1 MQITPNPAPTR
12 GAALVL
18 ALMAAAGFGLAGC
31 GDDSS
36 TTTPAPAPAPPPAP
50 AAPDPVAVPGG
61 LKVTAG
67 GHDFL
72 EFGWEAVEGASGYEI
87 QLSLKEG
94 DFSSV
99 STAAVTTTM
108 HRFPVKPETTGYAR
122 VRAHEGERQSEWSET
137 ARGTSAAAPI
147 PPVTL
152 MAPLP
157 AVSGRGPDFIEWSW
171 EPVAEALRY
180 EVRVAA
186 TEEGLDAASPETI
199 TETMYRVAAEPETER
214 VLRVRAVAGT
224 EESPIVSEWSDAVS
238 GMSAAA
244 PIPFVVSL
252 TPPEAGADREC
263 GGQAFCPDRET
274 DAKKAMASVNPRLMV
289 TASRDTRITPLFVEG
304 APTVIASAGGD
315 TPFLHSSGI
324 EALQTT
330 VAGDGV
336 TFELRPVSR
345 GAGQQPTATGE
356 ALYITC
362 GPFRCSEAAAA
373 APAAP
378 EITVADTDTCDGFR
392 VDLEV
397 RKGLAQ
403 NGSQRSRQ
411 NGLEMGLVY
420 TSNRPAKVTHEID
433 LGGGKT
439 MTVPGTA
446 LEATATRLWL
456 DMSPAPESNTR
467 DRRNKFGE
475 WANRDRQGHGIMGPT
490 SHLSY
495 WSTGRFGT
503 TTAVFSMADPGPV
516 QNGPWDCAPLQAAT
530 NGNRGYMGGNY
541 RSFSRS
547 FGVALSDP
555 VQRPQSCFLLLTDGL
570 YVREDHAPIGRPIE
584 VEWNDYLP
592 GYRVQVTPEGGVA
605 WAGSR
610 VSDWG
615 KDHPFETLT
624 CEPVTFPVADQVDL
638 CEDFRREVD
647 DWWGAGL
654 EGADPPFR
662 VEYETASRAPG
673 SPHVI
678 DGRHTYS
685 VPGSGWRPWQGKLL
699 YIVIRPNQAP
709 VTGTSGENARRAEG
723 ARHANLWLKDDRWP
737 GDGINGTIRDRNLYW
752 QQPVQGFHADGD
764 PTEYHNLEGGWTTS
778 PQWRKVMWVRIE
790 DSDGDPQ
797 HGDFGKIDMVK
808 EGSCVYSGCSPTSAD
823 GRAAYV
829 PDGNP
834 DNYNGNED
842 ADRCTDDDGGA
853 GCDAKLDFDLSATF
867 RRIRDL
873 DTCEHTIEAAI
884 TCTWHADG
892 DGRQARPGTRG
903 RVAGRRNWY
912 DFDRNGRIQN
922 DFVECVPR

>member
-1 MQITPNPAPTR
+1 MQIPPNSAPTR
-12 GAALVL
+12 GAPLVL
-18 ALMAAAGFGLAGC
+18 ALVAAAGFGLAGC

-36 TTTPAPAPAPPPAP
+36 TTTPAPAPAPPAAP

-72 EFGWEAVEGASGYEI
+72 EFGWDAVEGASGYEI

-99 STAAVTTTM
+99 STATVATTM
-108 HRFPVKPETTGYAR
+108 HRFTVKPETTGYAR
-122 VRAHEGERQSEWSET
+122 VRAHDGERQSDWSET
-137 ARGTSAAAPI
+137 AMGASAAAPV
-147 PPVTL
+147 PPLVLT
-152 MAPLP
+152 APSP
-157 AVSGRGPDFIEWSW
+157 EVSGRGPDFIEWSW
-171 EPVAEALRY
+171 EPVAEALSY

-186 TEEGLDAASPETI
+186 TEAGLDAASPEI
-199 TETMYRVAAEPETER
+199 VTETMVRVETEPETER
-214 VLRVRAVAGT
+214 FVRVRAVAGT

-238 GMSAAA
+238 GRSAAA
-244 PIPFVVSL
+244 PIAFVVSL

-263 GGQAFCPDRET
+263 GGQAFCPDRGT
-274 DAKKAMASVNPRLMV
+274 DAKKAMASVNPRMMV
-289 TASRDTRITPLFVEG
+289 TASRDTRITPLFVAG
-304 APTVIASAGGD
+304 APAVIASAGGD

-330 VAGDGV
+330 IAGDGV
-336 TFELRPVSR
+336 TFELRPLSG
-345 GAGQQPTATGE
+345 GAGQQPTAAATE
-356 ALYITC
+356 AALYITC
-362 GPFRCSEAAAA
+362 GPFRCSEAAAE

-378 EITVADTDTCDGFR
+378 EITIADTDTCDGFR

-403 NGSQRSRQ
+403 NGSQRYRQ
-411 NGLEMGLVY
+411 NGLEMGFVY
-420 TSNRPAKVTHEID
+420 TSNRPAKVTHEIE
-433 LGGGKT
+433 LGAGKT
-439 MTVPGTA
+439 MTVPGTD
-446 LEATATRLWL
+446 LEATSTRLWL
-456 DMSPAPESNTR
+456 DMRPAPEANAG
-467 DRRNKFGE
+467 DRRNKFGGPL
-475 WANRDRQGHGIMGPT
+475 NRDDFAPSFQGET
-490 SHLSY
+490 SNAEAY
-495 WSTGRFGT
+495 WSSGPFYRGR
-503 TTAVFSMADPGPV
+503 SMQDPGPI
-516 QNGPWDCAPLQAAT
+516 QNGPWDCAVTSDITTDSGRGPQSWSYYTAA
-530 NGNRGYMGGNY
+530 
-541 RSFSRS
+541 RS
-547 FGVALSDP
+547 FGAAMSDP
-555 VQRPQSCFLLLTDGL
+555 VQRPYNCFLLLTDGL
-570 YVREDHAPIGRPIE
+570 YVSEGHAPVGRPIE

-592 GYRVQVTPEGGVA
+592 GYRVQVVPEGGVA

-638 CEDFRREVD
+638 CEDFRKEVD

-654 EGADPPFR
+654 EGSDPPFR
-662 VEYETASRAPG
+662 VEYEAASRAT
-673 SPHVI
+673 HEI
-678 DGRHTYS
+678 DDRLTFS
-685 VPGSGWRPWQGKLL
+685 VAGGSGFRPWNGKLL
-699 YIVIRPNQAP
+699 YIVIRPNRNVNQNF
-709 VTGTSGENARRAEG
+709 SGNYVRRPEG
-723 ARHANLWLKDDRWP
+723 ARHANLWLVDDRWP

-752 QQPVQGFHADGD
+752 QQPGSGARADGD
-764 PTEYHNLEGGWTTS
+764 PTEYHNLEGGWRTS
-778 PQWRKVMWVRIE
+778 PQWRKVMWVQIE

-808 EGSCVYSGCSPTSAD
+808 EGSCVYSGCSPNSAD

-873 DTCEHTIEAAI
+873 DTCEHTIEAPI

-892 DGRQARPGTRG
+892 DGRQARTGTRG
-903 RVAGRRNWY
+903 REAGRRNWH